1 MTSTFKVITT
11 TAKIRGSVSWNT
23 SNVQGLPPRYGD
35 INRNIKCPCSQS
47 LCCHA
52 TERTINRCTAGC
64 LLTHVTLRYSEISRL
79 MSALNI
85 VHRTST
91 FKLIKKNKTKL
102 NRIHGIK
109 KIKSNSRDKKHF
121 LLDNTDLKSIAFVQK
136 IGYIL
141 NHKTKVIP
149 FCII

>member
-1 MTSTFKVITT
+1 MYRDYPRGMAISTGIL
-11 TAKIRGSVSWNT
+11 
-23 SNVQGLPPRYGD
+23 NVPARNHCVATPQREQLTDVRQGVCWHWD
-35 INRNIKCPCSQS
+35 IQRSPG
-47 LCCHA
+47 
-52 TERTINRCTAGC
+52 RC
-64 LLTHVTLRYSEISRL
+64 

-149 FCII
+149 FCIIWNDSESIHTAVKNITLSP

>member
-52 TERTINRCTAGC
+52 TERTINRCTVGC
-64 LLTHVTLRYSEISRL
+64 LLTLRYSEISRS

-85 VHRTST
+85 VHKTST
-91 FKLIKKNKTKL
+91 FKFIKKQN
-102 NRIHGIK
+102 
-109 KIKSNSRDKKHF
+109 KIKSNSRDKK
-121 LLDNTDLKSIAFVQK
+121 K
-136 IGYIL
+136 L
-141 NHKTKVIP
+141 NRIHVIKNI
-149 FCII
+149 FCLIIQI